1 LLTVAGIGP
10 GNPKYL
16 TMEVLEEIQNSEY
29 ILAFG
34 RVAKSLEGIRK
45 DIVEIN
51 KVEDVIKYIKGK
63 EKVLLLASGD
73 PCFFGIIEFLKRKA
87 IEIDKVLPGL
97 SSFQYLMA
105 SLGKS
110 WENGRFLSLHGR
122 EDSLD
127 KVKENRLSIILTDR
141 VNTPSFISR
150 SLDDLNIR
158 GLMHVGYN
166 LSYENE
172 VIKTIKIGEELED
185 MSSLAVVVVENEMD

>member
-1 LLTVAGIGP
+1 MLTVAGIGP

>member
-1 LLTVAGIGP
+1 MLTVAGVGP